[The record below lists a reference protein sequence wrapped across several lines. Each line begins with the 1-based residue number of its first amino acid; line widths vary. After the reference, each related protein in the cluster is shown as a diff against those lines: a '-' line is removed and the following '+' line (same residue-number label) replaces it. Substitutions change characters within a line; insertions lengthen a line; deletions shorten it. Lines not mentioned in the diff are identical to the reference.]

1 MNLIQLISILIPIA
15 ILDSFNPS
23 AIILTISM
31 LASGTKI
38 RNILLYVFGIFCTYF
53 GIGAVLVIGYQF
65 FGSGFK
71 IDLSFVVDYI
81 NKPPLWTIL
90 MELVAGVSLLI
101 YTLIQSKKTSVIEKK
116 SKPKIIVQKSILS
129 FFMLGV
135 VITGVESTTAL
146 PYFGA
151 ISTLFLGNKGVF
163 TNLVLLG
170 IYNIFFILPALTLI
184 RIRLYYKEKFDLVL
198 CSLQK
203 LSHKYAPKVVFWGG
217 VIFSAYLIFDAAQL
231 LIRR

>member
-1 MNLIQLISILIPIA
+1 MPLIQLISIIISIA

-31 LASGTKI
+31 LGSGTKF
-38 RNILLYVFGIFCTYF
+38 RNILLYIFGIFCTYF
-53 GIGAVLVIGYQF
+53 GIGAVLMIGYQF

-71 IDLSFVVDYI
+71 IDLSFVGDYF

-90 MELVAGVSLLI
+90 TEFIAGISLLI
-101 YTLIQSKKTSVIEKK
+101 YTLIHSKKTSLIEKK
-116 SKPKIIVQKSILS
+116 PKSNTVVQKSMLS

-151 ISTLFLGNKGVF
+151 ISTLFLGNKGVL
-163 TNLVLLG
+163 TNLVLLC
-170 IYNIFFILPALTLI
+170 IYNIYFILPALILI
-184 RIRLYYKEKFDLVL
+184 GIRLYYKEKFDLIIV
-198 CSLQK
+198 SLKK
-203 LSHKYAPKVVFWGG
+203 LSYKYGPKVVFWGG
-217 VIFSAYLIFDAAQL
+217 IVFSAYLIFDAALL
-231 LIRR
+231 LIYR